1 MLADTFSAKSGF
13 SSAMSRH
20 AMREF
25 RTLQA
30 IAATIA
36 GLSCSPPPVATN
48 VHSARPEAA
57 DDPCVHRKSTD
68 LCIPELPTG
77 APVVPAEG
85 WIWGLFARR
94 DGFEIREYSA
104 TTDSVLARGTC
115 PSGTSAAVL
124 GVVDTQPA
132 VVCADFERSQVV
144 FGRKVPNSQRFVWQ
158 AAETLSHEVGESVN
172 AISHFALLD
181 RRLALVYRTELTSPT
196 SGLKSTQWRLQI
208 ASEPSRVAGA
218 APTKGGSVPAQSELL
233 CPRANVTLCDRA
245 PVTAYVADRAMH
257 VVLASGVSG
266 DRYLHL
272 QQAPGQPSKT
282 LPVSDVSLPG
292 KTLKTPCV
300 SKSANGNLKVFV
312 PSRTLVSALGM
323 DQGQRVGVIEHG
335 SATIAQGPDVLA
347 ASEELCPPEVS
358 ALAAFPYGSP
368 AAGAPEAKPQQLRAT
383 QSHDKWIVGYGVPQF
398 AVKQGDVLHA
408 YKESFWVVRR

>member
-1 MLADTFSAKSGF
+1 
-13 SSAMSRH
+13 
-20 AMREF
+20 MREL
-25 RTLQA
+25 RPLQA
-30 IAATIA
+30 IAAAVI
-36 GLSCSPPPVATN
+36 GLSCSPSPVST
-48 VHSARPEAA
+48 VRSAKPQAA
-57 DDPCVHRKSTD
+57 NDPCVHRRSND
-68 LCIPELPTG
+68 SCMSELPTG

-94 DGFEIREYSA
+94 GGFEIREYSA

-132 VVCADFERSQVV
+132 VVCADFGKSRVV
-144 FGRKVPNSQRFVWQ
+144 FGRKVPNSQRFIWQ
-158 AAETLSHEVGESVN
+158 APESLSHDPNESVN
-172 AISHFALLD
+172 AISHFALLE
-181 RRLALVYRTELTSPT
+181 RRLAVVYRTEMTSLT
-196 SGLKSTQWRLQI
+196 SGLRSTQWRLQI

-218 APTKGGSVPAQSELL
+218 APVNASTVPAQSELL

-245 PVTAYVADRAMH
+245 PVTAYVADLAMH

-282 LPVSDVSLPG
+282 LPVADVSLPG
-292 KTLKTPCV
+292 KQIKTPCV
-300 SKSANGNLKVFV
+300 SKSADGNLRVFV

-335 SATIAQGPDVLA
+335 SAAIAQGPDVFA
-347 ASEELCPPEVS
+347 GSEELCPPEVS
-358 ALAAFPYGSP
+358 ALDAFPYGSP
-368 AAGAPEAKPQQLRAT
+368 AASAPQARPQQLRAT
-383 QSHDKWIVGYGVPQF
+383 HSQDKWIVGYGVPQF
-398 AVKQGDVLHA
+398 AVKEGDVLHA

>member
-1 MLADTFSAKSGF
+1 
-13 SSAMSRH
+13 
-20 AMREF
+20 MREL
-25 RTLQA
+25 RRLQA
-30 IAATIA
+30 LAATVI
-36 GLSCSPPPVATN
+36 GLSCSPAPVAI
-48 VHSARPEAA
+48 VPSAKPQAA
-57 DDPCVHRKSTD
+57 ANDPCVHRRSND
-68 LCIPELPTG
+68 LCTPELPTG

-85 WIWGLFARR
+85 WLWGLFARR
-94 DGFEIREYSA
+94 DDFEIREYSA

-115 PSGTSAAVL
+115 PSGTTAAVL

-158 AAETLSHEVGESVN
+158 AAEALSHDEQESVN
-172 AISHFALLD
+172 AISHFALLE
-181 RRLALVYRTELTSPT
+181 RRLAVVYRTELTSPT

-218 APTKGGSVPAQSELL
+218 APTKASTEPARSELL

-282 LPVSDVSLPG
+282 VPVSDVSLPG
-292 KTLKTPCV
+292 KTIKNPCV

-312 PSRTLVSALGM
+312 PSRTLVSGLGV

-347 ASEELCPPEVS
+347 DSEEHCPPEVS
-358 ALAAFPYGSP
+358 ALLAFPYGSP
-368 AAGAPEAKPQQLRAT
+368 VAGAPEAKPQQLRAT
-383 QSHDKWIVGYGVPQF
+383 QSHDKWLVGYGVPPF

-408 YKESFWVVRR
+408 YRESFWVVRR